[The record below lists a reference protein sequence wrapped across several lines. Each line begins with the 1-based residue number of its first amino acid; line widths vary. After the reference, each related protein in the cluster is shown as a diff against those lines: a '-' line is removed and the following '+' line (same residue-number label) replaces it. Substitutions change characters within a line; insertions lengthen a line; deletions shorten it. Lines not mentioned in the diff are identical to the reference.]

1 MFFLPA
7 FLLLQR
13 RGYLHPALAWGD
25 EGHKIIALTAEHYL
39 DQPACAAAR
48 PSLPELTRSLSS
60 EAGCSG
66 TTAAETSWLTSTRR
80 APPAIYPEREYADDG
95 GPMASM
101 LRPTGI
107 AETFPRSLSTS

>member
-1 MFFLPA
+1 MP
-7 FLLLQR
+7 
-13 RGYLHPALAWGD
+13 HPALAWGD

-60 EAGCSG
+60 EAGCAGCSG
-66 TTAAETSWLTSTRR
+66 TTAAETSWLSSTMR
-80 APPAIYPEREYADDG
+80 APPAIYPEREYVDDG

-101 LRPTGI
+101 LQPTGI

>member
-1 MFFLPA
+1 MP
-7 FLLLQR
+7 
-13 RGYLHPALAWGD
+13 HPALAWGD
-25 EGHKIIALTAEHYL
+25 EGHKIIALIAQHYSTSL
-39 DQPACAAAR
+39 RALRPG

-66 TTAAETSWLTSTRR
+66 TTAAETSWLSSTRR
-80 APPAIYPEREYADDG
+80 APPAIYPEREYVNDG